1 MHKYRSS
8 TLLILSLALL
18 AGASTGRAQLVQ
30 VPSIGPTVGEL
41 NNIGSSV
48 LDNVERPLGR
58 LPLDA
63 GSLASERLGRLR
75 SLVRAHRDLLELTQA
90 GPAVRGEL
98 VAVDPAPSAVQS
110 AIAAGFTMLGE
121 ERIEGLDMHI
131 VRLAVPRGMAVD
143 EAVRR
148 LGRIAPGAEFT
159 ADHLHLPSGAV
170 PAAVAAAALATGGS
184 GRPTIGIIDG
194 GVAAHPTIAGADQH
208 GFADGAPSPSAHG
221 TAVASLAVGVGAMHG
236 AAPGALLLVADVYG
250 RDPRGGNAVA
260 IARALGLMAQR
271 GVRVVNMSIVG
282 PANPLVAKAIAQV
295 QARGITIVAPVGNDG
310 PAAPS
315 AYPASYPGVIAV
327 TGVDGR
333 DRPLIEAGKA
343 LHLDFAAPG
352 ADMVAASPDG
362 ALRPVRGT
370 SFAAPLVAGLLAR
383 KPLPALES
391 EAIDLGPKGPDRS
404 YGRGLVC
411 GACRTPLPKK

>member
-1 MHKYRSS
+1 MHKHRSS

-18 AGASTGRAQLVQ
+18 AGASMGRAQLVQ
-30 VPSIGPTVGEL
+30 VPSIGPTVGGL
-41 NNIGSSV
+41 GNIGSSV

-58 LPLDA
+58 LDA
-63 GSLASERLGRLR
+63 GSLASARLGRLR
-75 SLVRAHRDLLELTQA
+75 DLVHAHRDLLEPTQA
-90 GPAVRGEL
+90 GPAVRGEV
-98 VAVDPAPSAVQS
+98 VAIDPGPSAVQS
-110 AIAAGFTMLGE
+110 AVAVGFIMLGE

-131 VRLAVPRGMAVD
+131 VRLATPHGMAVD

-170 PAAVAAAALATGGS
+170 PAAAATVALATGGS
-184 GRPTIGIIDG
+184 GSPTIGIIDG
-194 GVAAHPTIAGADQH
+194 GVAAHPTIAGAEQH

-221 TAVASLAVGVGAMHG
+221 TAVASLAAGVGAMHG

-260 IARALGLMAQR
+260 IARALGLMARR

-327 TGVDGR
+327 TGVDGH

-352 ADMVAASPDG
+352 ADMAAASPDG

-383 KPLPALES
+383 KPLPTLES